1 MKFNQAKKLV
11 TRGLLAVLLLF
22 GVWTAT
28 ASTANA
34 QRGIHGRVVVVQ
46 RPLFFPRYYPR
57 TYTVYDPIA
66 YQREQGYSD
75 GLSRGKDDAK
85 HGRSND
91 PSSHKHYSGS
101 NSITYR
107 EAFAQGYEDGYR
119 ERMG

>member
-1 MKFNQAKKLV
+1 MNFKKAKKLV
-11 TRGLLAVLLLF
+11 TRGLLAILLLF
-22 GVWTAT
+22 GVWSAT
-28 ASTANA
+28 TSTANA
-34 QRGIHGRVVVVQ
+34 QRRVQGRVVVVQ

-85 HGRSND
+85 HGRPND
-91 PSSHKHYSGS
+91 PASHKHFSES

-107 EAFAQGYEDGYR
+107 DAFAQGYSDGYG

>member
-1 MKFNQAKKLV
+1 MNFKEAKKLV

-22 GVWTAT
+22 GVMSVT
-28 ASTANA
+28 ASTADA
-34 QRGIHGRVVVVQ
+34 QRRIHGRVVVVQ
-46 RPLFFPRYYPR
+46 RPWFFPRYYPR

-66 YQREQGYSD
+66 YSREQGYSD

-85 HGRSND
+85 HGRPND
-91 PSSHKHYSGS
+91 PASHKHFSES

-107 EAFAQGYEDGYR
+107 DAFAQGYSDGYR